1 MSTEPNLTPDG
12 LASREAHE
20 KAALASVADVRRVVR
35 EELRESVLRDAQG
48 TLDLGQVSAN
58 LRLVD
63 SQSFDGISKF
73 TDRFIGLPDQGRG
86 LGISGRVYGFSVHVL
101 LPLLSGV
108 IVASVSHRV
117 MSRHSKSEKVPA

>member
-20 KAALASVADVRRVVR
+20 QAKLASVADVRRIIR
-35 EELRESVLRDAQG
+35 EELRGSELGDAQSL
-48 TLDLGQVSAN
+48 LDLRQVAAN
-58 LRLVD
+58 LGLI
-63 SQSFDGISKF
+63 DGQAFNGVGKLA
-73 TDRFIGLPDQGRG
+73 DRRVSIPQLGRG